1 MPNII
6 NNDILRQEL
15 RRIIQ
20 EELQKEL
27 PKRDSNILWKWLQKL
42 NDRIKVLEDM
52 LIELKGGNKTNG
64 N

>member
-27 PKRDSNILWKWLQKL
+27 QKRDSNILWKWLQKL
-42 NDRIKVLEDM
+42 NERITVMEDM
-52 LIELKGGNKTNG
+52 LINAGIPY
-64 N
+64 